1 VDWRRCV
8 PLPVLVVV
16 AVVLGVEPGQSQEY
30 GSRLGSIQRGG
41 EVSFQ
46 PTGPGVLMDALDPV
60 KRKWYVPQELYNEY
74 QWQQWETSNYARNQ
88 YQRYVNQVLEGD
100 YFYDLYGNYITRG
113 WLIFNNSQS
122 QPQQFGSSV
131 FKADR
136 FGQWF
141 NALIVSSDSKGQHH
155 YAMTISD
162 NIRSTLTPM
171 TFSKPRWDGIQM
183 DYSADKYMGTII
195 YSRLSSPGGSTTR
208 NLEDLA
214 TNSTSLFGGRFTVQ
228 VGDFATVGV
237 HGINT
242 HQSNTLNDGFE
253 ANPVT
258 GSLTISQN
266 ATVSRIEIV
275 LRDDSPEDGVGGAA
289 YFPAGSDIIIT
300 FVDGTR
306 QTGKEMRFEPTTE
319 GGFIGEGFLSA
330 DGDEEIKLIY
340 DLDNPA
346 FVNRAQG
353 AKEEIEKVEFNLV
366 LGNDYQVWMTSDQ
379 QLNSADV
386 STLLLV
392 TQAEGNVQDNTNLR
406 VVNFEYGLPTA
417 VQIWGG
423 TIEFQDLAGF
433 DFYGEYDLSYAYTK
447 YPNITKQEHS
457 TWSGI
462 AGNRSAQAWMM
473 NLSRIDYPY
482 FGLLEAYSMDP
493 RYTTRT
499 FTTLNS
505 GFIDY
510 ENERFHVVELV
521 DDNDDQDRFP
531 DTVRKDWVQGDN
543 EVYPGWDENNDFISD
558 FNQNDNRSL
567 SNSIPDY
574 EEPFLRHLVD
584 RPEYLFGIDMNH
596 NVWVDRFENDVLPDY
611 PYAKDHRGYNVYAG
625 THLTPEIKISA
636 GVLREDLIS
645 SDQTNDATYMIFT
658 LDIDTPDW
666 GRFRTFEMLQSVQ
679 DDISNDLLQWL
690 PNTNIRT
697 GEASEIQD
705 PLIARDTWVNS
716 AWVGHDFNSGK
727 LTTANHVK
735 YDLYHQRLDRA
746 ERTPLG
752 LRKRDYFL
760 GVINKANY
768 SFELGPVR
776 LDPRWKSEYR
786 KQTVGLTELRKRTE
800 LTEIFG
806 IVGDMAILK
815 HTTLQAGVEYVLFND
830 FEKSANDSRGTVW
843 AAQFTNASAYLGYA
857 LTMQMGIQF
866 RRDDPKGAKAQT
878 LSKSFITVFAG
889 LQ

>member
-1 VDWRRCV
+1 M
-8 PLPVLVVV
+8 L
-16 AVVLGVEPGQSQEY
+16 
-30 GSRLGSIQRGG
+30 
-41 EVSFQ
+41 F
-46 PTGPGVLMDALDPV
+46 
-60 KRKWYVPQELYNEY
+60 
-74 QWQQWETSNYARNQ
+74 
-88 YQRYVNQVLEGD
+88 
-100 YFYDLYGNYITRG
+100 
-113 WLIFNNSQS
+113 
-122 QPQQFGSSV
+122 
-131 FKADR
+131 
-136 FGQWF
+136 
-141 NALIVSSDSKGQHH
+141 
-155 YAMTISD
+155 
-162 NIRSTLTPM
+162 RS
-171 TFSKPRWDGIQM
+171 
-183 DYSADKYMGTII
+183 
-195 YSRLSSPGGSTTR
+195 
-208 NLEDLA
+208 
-214 TNSTSLFGGRFTVQ
+214 
-228 VGDFATVGV
+228 
-237 HGINT
+237 
-242 HQSNTLNDGFE
+242 
-253 ANPVT
+253 
-258 GSLTISQN
+258 
-266 ATVSRIEIV
+266 
-275 LRDDSPEDGVGGAA
+275 
-289 YFPAGSDIIIT
+289 
-300 FVDGTR
+300 
-306 QTGKEMRFEPTTE
+306 
-319 GGFIGEGFLSA
+319 
-330 DGDEEIKLIY
+330 
-340 DLDNPA
+340 
-346 FVNRAQG
+346 
-353 AKEEIEKVEFNLV
+353 
-366 LGNDYQVWMTSDQ
+366 
-379 QLNSADV
+379 
-386 STLLLV
+386 
-392 TQAEGNVQDNTNLR
+392 
-406 VVNFEYGLPTA
+406 
-417 VQIWGG
+417 
-423 TIEFQDLAGF
+423 
-433 DFYGEYDLSYAYTK
+433 
-447 YPNITKQEHS
+447 
-457 TWSGI
+457 
-462 AGNRSAQAWMM
+462 
-473 NLSRIDYPY
+473 
-482 FGLLEAYSMDP
+482 
-493 RYTTRT
+493 
-499 FTTLNS
+499 
-505 GFIDY
+505 
-510 ENERFHVVELV
+510 
-521 DDNDDQDRFP
+521 
-531 DTVRKDWVQGDN
+531 
-543 EVYPGWDENNDFISD
+543 
-558 FNQNDNRSL
+558 
-567 SNSIPDY
+567 
-574 EEPFLRHLVD
+574 LVD